1 MAGELQNIFNSIYS
15 AASQAQKAVEEQ
27 QAQRFISTYF
37 EKDGSPKSVT
47 IKLNDQEINAPLVT
61 LVQHNPLKIDELEID
76 LEVNID
82 HDGDKSMGCLGKLR
96 GGKQMANVKIKFT
109 STDQAEGL
117 ARVGDNLV
125 KIIPTIS

>member
-27 QAQRFISTYF
+27 QTQRFISTYF

-47 IKLNDQEINAPLVT
+47 LKLNGKEINAPLVT

-96 GGKQMANVKIKFT
+96 GKKQMANVKIKFT

-125 KIIPTIS
+125 KIIPTI